1 MKESYIRITKTERN
15 FTIAIIIIMT
25 ILGLISCFKGISDT
39 VKYSELVKEK
49 EALEEII
56 EVQKE
61 QLNEF

>member
-1 MKESYIRITKTERN
+1 MKYYITKTEKRIIEIL
-15 FTIAIIIIMT
+15 IAVLI
-25 ILGLISCFKGISDT
+25 ILGLILSFKGM
-39 VKYSELVKEK
+39 ELMQRNIELIKEK